1 MCFYP
6 VCIILRPAA
15 ALSAAARGR
24 SGPAPTPAAQ
34 PLPKAFLIL
43 RPTAAAAP
51 GQKRSLLITRGRHSG
66 AAELFSP
73 RTPPPLAFAR
83 RAPPVPLGG
92 PPRRGTGGWS
102 PREPGGASRL
112 DLHAE
117 RVPRRSRGEAPPAGT
132 AGHDPPQA
140 QLWRR
145 RRAGRG
151 PARTPPEVTPRIS
164 SHPDRALITCFPHLK
179 KKIRSLRPNTEY

>member
-24 SGPAPTPAAQ
+24 SGPAPTPASQ

-43 RPTAAAAP
+43 RPAAVAAP

-73 RTPPPLAFAR
+73 RTPPPLPLRAVPRLFPSGDRRGEGREGGALGSLAAPLGLTSTRSESPGAPVAKLLRPGR
-83 RAPPVPLGG
+83 RATIRGRPSCGAGG
-92 PPRRGTGGWS
+92 G
-102 PREPGGASRL
+102 
-112 DLHAE
+112 
-117 RVPRRSRGEAPPAGT
+117 
-132 AGHDPPQA
+132 
-140 QLWRR
+140 
-145 RRAGRG
+145 AGRG

-164 SHPDRALITCFPHLK
+164 SHPDRAQITCLPHLK
-179 KKIRSLRPNTEY
+179 KKN